1 MIFNDGYDAILH
13 VSLNYFQIYAETQ
26 LNCKYFKRKICL
38 RGSILQDIDIIVTL
52 KPIPLSK

>member
-13 VSLNYFQIYAETQ
+13 LSLNYFQIYAETR

-38 RGSILQDIDIIVTL
+38 RGSILQDIDIIVTM
-52 KPIPLSK
+52 KPIPL